1 MRSTANPLE
10 LLAGLDNSERQ
21 VGLLWLGQSGFALRL
36 GRATVLVDPFL
47 SPHPD
52 RRFPSVLEPAEA
64 EGIDVIACTH
74 EHWDHLDAES
84 LPALCHASPGARV
97 VVPEPIVDLT
107 VRPGIP
113 ARRVVGIQP
122 DGPVE
127 IAGVTVH
134 AIPARHGVHPA
145 DAYTFGTES
154 SGGLY
159 RYLGYVFEVGGVSVY
174 HAGDTIG
181 YDDLA
186 NRLRQQNVDV
196 CLLPINGRDAERE
209 ALDIV
214 GNLDSM
220 EAADLAAEAGADVV
234 VPMHY
239 DMFAANPGFPQEL
252 VAAVQRRGGGAHVV
266 VPARGSPFVYTK
278 PPGRR

>member
-1 MRSTANPLE
+1 MRSMANPLQ
-10 LLAGLDNSERQ
+10 LLAGLEISDRQ
-21 VGLLWLGQSGFALRL
+21 VGLLWLGQSGFALRV
-36 GRATVLVDPFL
+36 GRATVLVDAFL

-52 RRFPSVLEPAEA
+52 RRFPSVLEPSEA

-84 LPALCHASPGARV
+84 LPPVCAASPSARV

-107 VRPGIP
+107 VRAGVP
-113 ARRVVGIQP
+113 ARRVAGIQP
-122 DGPVE
+122 DTPVE
-127 IAGVTVH
+127 IAGVTIH
-134 AIPARHGVHPA
+134 AIPARHGVHQA

-159 RYLGYVFEVGGVSVY
+159 RYLGYVFEGGGVCIY

-186 NRLRQQNVDV
+186 DRLRQRNVDV
-196 CLLPINGRDAERE
+196 CLLPINGRDADRE

-214 GNLDSM
+214 GNLDSA
-220 EAADLAAEAGADVV
+220 EAADLADEVGADLVM
-234 VPMHY
+234 PMHY
-239 DMFAANPGFPQEL
+239 DMFAANPGFPEQF
-252 VAAVQRRGGGAHVV
+252 VAAVQGRGGRAHVV
-266 VPARGSPFVYTK
+266 VPARGRPLVYTK
-278 PPGRR
+278 PRRGR

>member
-1 MRSTANPLE
+1 MRSTANPLQ
-10 LLAGLDNSERQ
+10 LLAGLDISERQ

-36 GRATVLVDPFL
+36 GRAIVLVDPFL
-47 SPHPD
+47 SAHPD
-52 RRFPSVLEPAEA
+52 RCFPPVLEPAEA

-74 EHWDHLDAES
+74 EHWDHLDAKS

-97 VVPEPIVDLT
+97 VVPEPIVDLS
-107 VRPGIP
+107 VRGGVD

-122 DGPVE
+122 DRPLE
-127 IAGVTVH
+127 IAGVTIH

-145 DAYTFGTES
+145 DAYTFGKES
-154 SGGLY
+154 SDGLF
-159 RYLGYVFEVGGVSVY
+159 RYLGYVFEAGGVSVY

-186 NRLRQQNVDV
+186 DRLRRRNVDV
-196 CLLPINGRDAERE
+196 CLLPINGRDADRE

-214 GNLDSM
+214 GNLDSA
-220 EAADLAAEAGADVV
+220 EAADLADEVGADLVI
-234 VPMHY
+234 PMHY
-239 DMFAANPGFPQEL
+239 DMFAANPGYPEQL

-266 VPARGSPFVYTK
+266 VPARGSPFVYTR
-278 PPGRR
+278 PPGR

>member
-1 MRSTANPLE
+1 MRSVANPLQF
-10 LLAGLDNSERQ
+10 LAGLDISERQ
-21 VGLLWLGQSGFALRL
+21 VGLLWLGQSGFALRV

-84 LPALCHASPGARV
+84 LALVCAASPSARV

-107 VRPGIP
+107 VRAGVP
-113 ARRVVGIQP
+113 ARRVAGIQP
-122 DGPVE
+122 DTPVE
-127 IAGVTVH
+127 IAGLTIH
-134 AIPARHGVHPA
+134 AIPARHGVHQA

-159 RYLGYVFEVGGVSVY
+159 RYLGYVFEGGGVCIY

-181 YDDLA
+181 YGDLA
-186 NRLRQQNVDV
+186 DRLRRRNVDL
-196 CLLPINGRDAERE
+196 CLLPINGRDADRE

-214 GNLDSM
+214 GNLDSA
-220 EAADLAAEAGADVV
+220 EAADLAEEVGADLVM
-234 VPMHY
+234 PMHY
-239 DMFAANPGFPQEL
+239 DMFAANPGFPEQF
-252 VAAVQRRGGGAHVV
+252 VAAVQGRGGRAHVV
-266 VPARGSPFVYTK
+266 VPARGRPFVYTK
-278 PPGRR
+278 PRGGR